1 MVSLRK
7 YKKLLNY
14 SGAAVVFIGSGWIT
28 YHIYTTRLK
37 PAFGTTLLRPHKT
50 KPEYIYIT
58 DPKLKDDINLFAS
71 KCSEK
76 DVDQILPWKW
86 LESWRQSLAW
96 RLLSV
101 AKTGDKYERLKA
113 VRTLASLKDLKD
125 SDFCNIAQSCDA
137 RTAVGLARSDGADLK
152 YFLKSVYINL
162 YHNKQD
168 VIDRLKQLLISLDNK
183 SNHHCL
189 RYLMAKTLPEYQ
201 RQDRIFDPEMSSIE
215 PSHTVLKD
223 DELIHICVQNLLHH
237 SAIEDNAK
245 DIVSE
250 GALPLLIGVYRH
262 FLNDREV
269 VIALAKLLSNISFY
283 KEHLNDIFQTGWI
296 GILAQWSR
304 DPDIQISSP
313 AVKALY
319 NLDEEF
325 EDGRFPR
332 SIYVLHPTVRTM
344 HVPKIDVVFIHGL
357 WGGLFVT
364 WRQRDTEQKKH
375 VLKAVRST
383 TTVRPF
389 WLVLQSQLS
398 QSSRLLPL
406 QLLKTL
412 LPLFR
417 NHMFVWLLNR
427 YPFIVVVP
435 TVWLSVSLRHASLP
449 TNVVDRNTSPLN
461 SSHSISDEKTRAFLE
476 EVTELKQEEWNEIG
490 NDFEIVMEDCPLS
503 TNITACGPYSFT
515 GEKCPECHE
524 DIYTPCWPRDWL
536 PKDCPYLRI
545 VGVNYDTTISRW
557 SPTCPSEKIKCTLD
571 DRSEEIM
578 EKLKLAG
585 VGQRPVIWVTHS
597 MGGLLVKKILVRA
610 WESGDRNICYKTKGI
625 AFYSVPHLGSPLAEL
640 TQAMQILLWPS
651 VEVQEL
657 RKDSP
662 ELKSLHQKFLQMLP
676 HLQIQIISFAETKST
691 LVSPLRLQFHFVP
704 VPSADPGVG
713 EIFEIPQDH
722 LCICKPATQHS
733 FLYQKLVDLTKKVDQ
748 TYCTIMDY

>member
-1 MVSLRK
+1 MWCLM
-7 YKKLLNY
+7 LN
-14 SGAAVVFIGSGWIT
+14 
-28 YHIYTTRLK
+28 
-37 PAFGTTLLRPHKT
+37 
-50 KPEYIYIT
+50 
-58 DPKLKDDINLFAS
+58 DINLFAS

-76 DVDQILPWKW
+76 DVNQILPWKW

-319 NLDEEF
+319 NLDEEC

-375 VLKAVRST
+375 VLK
-383 TTVRPF
+383 
-389 WLVLQSQLS
+389 
-398 QSSRLLPL
+398 
-406 QLLKTL
+406 
-412 LPLFR
+412 
-417 NHMFVWLLNR
+417 
-427 YPFIVVVP
+427 
-435 TVWLSVSLRHASLP
+435 
-449 TNVVDRNTSPLN
+449 VVDRNTSPLN

-524 DIYTPCWPRDWL
+524 DMYTPCWPRDWL

-676 HLQIQIISFAETKST
+676 HLQIQVISFAETKST

-733 FLYQKLVDLTKKVDQ
+733 FLYQKLVDLTKKVEQ

>member
-375 VLKAVRST
+375 VLK
-383 TTVRPF
+383 
-389 WLVLQSQLS
+389 
-398 QSSRLLPL
+398 
-406 QLLKTL
+406 
-412 LPLFR
+412 
-417 NHMFVWLLNR
+417 
-427 YPFIVVVP
+427 
-435 TVWLSVSLRHASLP
+435 
-449 TNVVDRNTSPLN
+449 VVDRNTSPLN

>member
-37 PAFGTTLLRPHKT
+37 HAFGTTLLRPHKT

-152 YFLKSVYINL
+152 YFLKSVYVNL

-245 DIVSE
+245 DIVLE

-375 VLKAVRST
+375 ILK
-383 TTVRPF
+383 
-389 WLVLQSQLS
+389 
-398 QSSRLLPL
+398 
-406 QLLKTL
+406 
-412 LPLFR
+412 
-417 NHMFVWLLNR
+417 
-427 YPFIVVVP
+427 
-435 TVWLSVSLRHASLP
+435 
-449 TNVVDRNTSPLN
+449 VVDRNSSPLN

-490 NDFEIVMEDCPLS
+490 NDFEVVMEDCPLS

-524 DIYTPCWPRDWL
+524 DMYTPCWPRDWL

-578 EKLKLAG
+578 QKLKLAG

-733 FLYQKLVDLTKKVDQ
+733 FLYQKLVDLTKKVEQ

>member
-7 YKKLLNY
+7 YKKFLNY

-76 DVDQILPWKW
+76 DVNQILPWKW

-319 NLDEEF
+319 NLDEEC

-375 VLKAVRST
+375 VLK
-383 TTVRPF
+383 
-389 WLVLQSQLS
+389 
-398 QSSRLLPL
+398 
-406 QLLKTL
+406 
-412 LPLFR
+412 
-417 NHMFVWLLNR
+417 
-427 YPFIVVVP
+427 
-435 TVWLSVSLRHASLP
+435 
-449 TNVVDRNTSPLN
+449 VVDRNTSPLN

-524 DIYTPCWPRDWL
+524 DMYTPCWPRDWL

-676 HLQIQIISFAETKST
+676 HLQIQVISFAETKST

-733 FLYQKLVDLTKKVDQ
+733 FLYQKLVDLTKKVEQ

>member
-137 RTAVGLARSDGADLK
+137 RTAVGLARSEGADLK
-152 YFLKSVYINL
+152 YFLKSVYINV

-304 DPDIQISSP
+304 EPDIQISSP

-375 VLKAVRST
+375 VLK
-383 TTVRPF
+383 
-389 WLVLQSQLS
+389 
-398 QSSRLLPL
+398 
-406 QLLKTL
+406 
-412 LPLFR
+412 
-417 NHMFVWLLNR
+417 
-427 YPFIVVVP
+427 
-435 TVWLSVSLRHASLP
+435 
-449 TNVVDRNTSPLN
+449 VVDRNTSPLN

-524 DIYTPCWPRDWL
+524 DMYTPCWPRDWL

-733 FLYQKLVDLTKKVDQ
+733 FLYQKLVDLTKNVEQ

>member
-1 MVSLRK
+1 MLKDKMVSLRK
-7 YKKLLNY
+7 YKKLLHY
-14 SGAAVVFIGSGWIT
+14 SGVAVVFIGSGWIT
-28 YHIYTTRLK
+28 YHLYTTRLK
-37 PAFGTTLLRPHKT
+37 PTIGTNSLKPHKI

-58 DPKLKDDINLFAS
+58 DPKLKDEINLFAS
-71 KCSEK
+71 KYSEK

-101 AKTGDKYERLKA
+101 AKSGDKYERLKA

-125 SDFCNIAQSCDA
+125 SDYSNIAQSCDA

-152 YFLKSVYINL
+152 YFLKSAFINL

-183 SNHHCL
+183 STHHCL

-237 SAIEDNAK
+237 SAIEENAK

-296 GILAQWSR
+296 GILAKWAR

-344 HVPKIDVVFIHGL
+344 HVPKIDVIFIHGL

-364 WRQRDTEQKKH
+364 WRQRDNEQKKH
-375 VLKAVRST
+375 IFKVEQNIP
-383 TTVRPF
+383 PF
-389 WLVLQSQLS
+389 
-398 QSSRLLPL
+398 
-406 QLLKTL
+406 
-412 LPLFR
+412 
-417 NHMFVWLLNR
+417 
-427 YPFIVVVP
+427 
-435 TVWLSVSLRHASLP
+435 
-449 TNVVDRNTSPLN
+449 N
-461 SSHSISDEKTRAFLE
+461 SGHTISDEKTRAFLE
-476 EVTELKQEEWNEIG
+476 EVTEFKQEEWNEIG
-490 NDFEIVMEDCPLS
+490 SDFEIVMEDCPLS
-503 TNITACGPYSFT
+503 TNLTACGPYSFT
-515 GEKCPECHE
+515 GEQCPECHE
-524 DIYTPCWPRDWL
+524 SYTPCWPRDWL
-536 PKDCPYLRI
+536 AKDCPYLRI

-597 MGGLLVKKILVRA
+597 MGGLLVKKILVKA
-610 WESGDRNICYKTKGI
+610 WESGDRNICYQTKGI

-640 TQAMQILLWPS
+640 TQAMQLLLWPS

-662 ELKSLHQKFLQMLP
+662 ELISLHEKFLKMLT
-676 HLQIQIISFAETKST
+676 HLHIEIISFAETKST

-733 FLYQKLVDLTKKVDQ
+733 FLYQKLVDLTRKVEQ
-748 TYCTIMDY
+748 MSSTIMDY

>member
-245 DIVSE
+245 
-250 GALPLLIGVYRH
+250 
-262 FLNDREV
+262 
-269 VIALAKLLSNISFY
+269 
-283 KEHLNDIFQTGWI
+283 GWI

-375 VLKAVRST
+375 VLK
-383 TTVRPF
+383 
-389 WLVLQSQLS
+389 
-398 QSSRLLPL
+398 
-406 QLLKTL
+406 
-412 LPLFR
+412 
-417 NHMFVWLLNR
+417 
-427 YPFIVVVP
+427 
-435 TVWLSVSLRHASLP
+435 
-449 TNVVDRNTSPLN
+449 VVDRNTSPLN

>member
-14 SGAAVVFIGSGWIT
+14 SGAAVVFIGRSGWIT

-137 RTAVGLARSDGADLK
+137 RTAVGLARSEGADLK
-152 YFLKSVYINL
+152 YFLKSVYINV

-304 DPDIQISSP
+304 EPDIQISSP

-375 VLKAVRST
+375 VLK
-383 TTVRPF
+383 
-389 WLVLQSQLS
+389 
-398 QSSRLLPL
+398 
-406 QLLKTL
+406 
-412 LPLFR
+412 
-417 NHMFVWLLNR
+417 
-427 YPFIVVVP
+427 
-435 TVWLSVSLRHASLP
+435 
-449 TNVVDRNTSPLN
+449 VVDRNTSPLN

-524 DIYTPCWPRDWL
+524 DMYTPCWPRDWL

-733 FLYQKLVDLTKKVDQ
+733 FLYQKLVDLTKNVEQ

>member
-1 MVSLRK
+1 MGEKSFFW
-7 YKKLLNY
+7 KLDY
-14 SGAAVVFIGSGWIT
+14 SGIRNRSQSGWIT

-76 DVDQILPWKW
+76 DVNQILPWKW

-319 NLDEEF
+319 NLDEEC

-375 VLKAVRST
+375 VLK
-383 TTVRPF
+383 
-389 WLVLQSQLS
+389 
-398 QSSRLLPL
+398 
-406 QLLKTL
+406 
-412 LPLFR
+412 
-417 NHMFVWLLNR
+417 
-427 YPFIVVVP
+427 
-435 TVWLSVSLRHASLP
+435 
-449 TNVVDRNTSPLN
+449 VVDRNTSPLN

-524 DIYTPCWPRDWL
+524 DMYTPCWPRDWL

-676 HLQIQIISFAETKST
+676 HLQIQVISFAETKST

-733 FLYQKLVDLTKKVDQ
+733 FLYQKLVDLTKKVEQ

>member
-1 MVSLRK
+1 MNI
-7 YKKLLNY
+7 LLLLQRCR
-14 SGAAVVFIGSGWIT
+14 SGWIT

-76 DVDQILPWKW
+76 DVNQILPWKW

-319 NLDEEF
+319 NLDEEC

-375 VLKAVRST
+375 VLK
-383 TTVRPF
+383 
-389 WLVLQSQLS
+389 
-398 QSSRLLPL
+398 
-406 QLLKTL
+406 
-412 LPLFR
+412 
-417 NHMFVWLLNR
+417 
-427 YPFIVVVP
+427 
-435 TVWLSVSLRHASLP
+435 
-449 TNVVDRNTSPLN
+449 VVDRNTSPLN

-524 DIYTPCWPRDWL
+524 DMYTPCWPRDWL

-676 HLQIQIISFAETKST
+676 HLQIQVISFAETKST

-733 FLYQKLVDLTKKVDQ
+733 FLYQKLVDLTKKVEQ

>member
-1 MVSLRK
+1 MNILLLLQRWYVALNK
-7 YKKLLNY
+7 YR
-14 SGAAVVFIGSGWIT
+14 SGWIT

-76 DVDQILPWKW
+76 DVNQILPWKW

-319 NLDEEF
+319 NLDEEC

-375 VLKAVRST
+375 VLK
-383 TTVRPF
+383 
-389 WLVLQSQLS
+389 
-398 QSSRLLPL
+398 
-406 QLLKTL
+406 
-412 LPLFR
+412 
-417 NHMFVWLLNR
+417 
-427 YPFIVVVP
+427 
-435 TVWLSVSLRHASLP
+435 
-449 TNVVDRNTSPLN
+449 VVDRNTSPLN

-524 DIYTPCWPRDWL
+524 DMYTPCWPRDWL

-676 HLQIQIISFAETKST
+676 HLQIQVISFAETKST

-733 FLYQKLVDLTKKVDQ
+733 FLYQKLVDLTKKVEQ

>member
-7 YKKLLNY
+7 YKKFLNY

-152 YFLKSVYINL
+152 YFLRSVYINL

-375 VLKAVRST
+375 VLK
-383 TTVRPF
+383 
-389 WLVLQSQLS
+389 
-398 QSSRLLPL
+398 
-406 QLLKTL
+406 
-412 LPLFR
+412 
-417 NHMFVWLLNR
+417 
-427 YPFIVVVP
+427 
-435 TVWLSVSLRHASLP
+435 
-449 TNVVDRNTSPLN
+449 VVDRNTSPLN

-524 DIYTPCWPRDWL
+524 DMYTPCWPRDWL

-733 FLYQKLVDLTKKVDQ
+733 FLYQKLVDLTKKVEQ

>member
-1 MVSLRK
+1 MLPIK
-7 YKKLLNY
+7 YR
-14 SGAAVVFIGSGWIT
+14 SGWIT

-137 RTAVGLARSDGADLK
+137 RTAVGLARSEGADLK
-152 YFLKSVYINL
+152 YFLKSVYINV

-304 DPDIQISSP
+304 EPDIQISSP

-375 VLKAVRST
+375 VLK
-383 TTVRPF
+383 
-389 WLVLQSQLS
+389 
-398 QSSRLLPL
+398 
-406 QLLKTL
+406 
-412 LPLFR
+412 
-417 NHMFVWLLNR
+417 
-427 YPFIVVVP
+427 
-435 TVWLSVSLRHASLP
+435 
-449 TNVVDRNTSPLN
+449 VVDRNTSPLN

-524 DIYTPCWPRDWL
+524 DMYTPCWPRDWL

-733 FLYQKLVDLTKKVDQ
+733 FLYQKLVDLTKNVEQ

>member
-7 YKKLLNY
+7 YKKFLNY
-14 SGAAVVFIGSGWIT
+14 SGAAVVFIGRSGWIT

-152 YFLKSVYINL
+152 YFLRSVYINL

-375 VLKAVRST
+375 VLK
-383 TTVRPF
+383 
-389 WLVLQSQLS
+389 
-398 QSSRLLPL
+398 
-406 QLLKTL
+406 
-412 LPLFR
+412 
-417 NHMFVWLLNR
+417 
-427 YPFIVVVP
+427 
-435 TVWLSVSLRHASLP
+435 
-449 TNVVDRNTSPLN
+449 VVDRNTSPLN

-524 DIYTPCWPRDWL
+524 DMYTPCWPRDWL

-733 FLYQKLVDLTKKVDQ
+733 FLYQKLVDLTKKVEQ

>member
-14 SGAAVVFIGSGWIT
+14 SGAAVVFIGRSGWIT

-375 VLKAVRST
+375 VLK
-383 TTVRPF
+383 
-389 WLVLQSQLS
+389 
-398 QSSRLLPL
+398 
-406 QLLKTL
+406 
-412 LPLFR
+412 
-417 NHMFVWLLNR
+417 
-427 YPFIVVVP
+427 
-435 TVWLSVSLRHASLP
+435 
-449 TNVVDRNTSPLN
+449 VVDRNTSPLN

>member
-7 YKKLLNY
+7 YKKFLNY
-14 SGAAVVFIGSGWIT
+14 SGAAVVFIGRSGWIT

-76 DVDQILPWKW
+76 DVNQILPWKW

-319 NLDEEF
+319 NLDEEC

-375 VLKAVRST
+375 VLK
-383 TTVRPF
+383 
-389 WLVLQSQLS
+389 
-398 QSSRLLPL
+398 
-406 QLLKTL
+406 
-412 LPLFR
+412 
-417 NHMFVWLLNR
+417 
-427 YPFIVVVP
+427 
-435 TVWLSVSLRHASLP
+435 
-449 TNVVDRNTSPLN
+449 VVDRNTSPLN

-524 DIYTPCWPRDWL
+524 DMYTPCWPRDWL

-676 HLQIQIISFAETKST
+676 HLQIQVISFAETKST

-733 FLYQKLVDLTKKVDQ
+733 FLYQKLVDLTKKVEQ

>member
-7 YKKLLNY
+7 YKKFLNY

-319 NLDEEF
+319 NLDEEC

-375 VLKAVRST
+375 VLK
-383 TTVRPF
+383 
-389 WLVLQSQLS
+389 
-398 QSSRLLPL
+398 
-406 QLLKTL
+406 
-412 LPLFR
+412 
-417 NHMFVWLLNR
+417 
-427 YPFIVVVP
+427 
-435 TVWLSVSLRHASLP
+435 
-449 TNVVDRNTSPLN
+449 VVDRNASPLN

-524 DIYTPCWPRDWL
+524 DMYTPCWPRDWL

-733 FLYQKLVDLTKKVDQ
+733 FLYQKLVDLTKKVEQ